1 MASQNGQS
9 ALYVPTNI
17 EVAMHIMSLSPS
29 DPSWYMD
36 TGATSHMTSSNGNF
50 SSYFNLSNHH
60 GIIVGSGH
68 TIPIHGYGHTCLP
81 YPNPPLSLTN
91 VLHAP
96 KIIKNLISVRKF
108 TTDNSVTVEF
118 DPFSFFVKDFQ
129 TGMPVMRCDSQG
141 DLYPL
146 TTPIKNQAFP
156 STFAAISPKL

>member
-1 MASQNGQS
+1 
-9 ALYVPTNI
+9 
-17 EVAMHIMSLSPS
+17 MSLSPP

-81 YPNPPLSLTN
+81 SPNPPLSLTN

-108 TTDNSVTVEF
+108 TIDNSVTVEF
-118 DPFSFFVKDFQ
+118 DPFGFSVKDFQ
-129 TGMPVMRCDSQG
+129 TGMPLMRCDSQG